1 MQIDAETEQAVADF
15 CRRIL
20 AEDPIPGLSVALV
33 TSDGEA
39 YADGFGARDLTG
51 NRPASPDTL
60 YGVGSVTK
68 SVTATAVLQLA
79 DAGMCQ
85 LSDRA
90 SDHLDVDLGDDPEN
104 PITLHHLLSHTSGL
118 PSLGVSEALIARR
131 VRRGEAGVPLSSHE
145 DFYAHVEGAAAT
157 ERAAEPGERFAYC
170 NTGYC
175 LLGDVVEELTGK
187 PFPAYVE
194 DHVFAPLGMERAT
207 FDDTEFSMDDD
218 HMTQYLIEDGDL
230 VAASLPTREV
240 SHAAGG
246 ILTCVRELGHYL
258 QCHLKGG
265 RITGSAAGTDGKG
278 DTSSDTSGDGNG
290 TSDGDATG
298 AGHDDDGD
306 DRGTRLLPESRMD
319 ALYGE
324 YAETP
329 AGPYG
334 YGWRTRSV
342 CGRDL
347 IGHAGSI
354 AVSSAYVGFSQEAD
368 VGIAL
373 AANSSPDYSL
383 AALGEG
389 VFATIMGE
397 EPAEAVPFFHRRDRF
412 DQLTGKYESY
422 RGIMRAAVVED
433 GGTLRV
439 ELASPMSDSSFPLH
453 PEDLEPAAVSGRSE
467 PTTGDV
473 LRFSVP
479 PKTDD
484 RRPVEFRFTDEGDVR
499 LLVDRWNLRK
509 VADAPPTTGNGASD
523 RGDRRR

>member
-1 MQIDAETEQAVADF
+1 MQIDAETERAVADF

-20 AEDPIPGLSVALV
+20 TEDPIPGLSVALV

-51 NRPASPDTL
+51 NRPTSPDTL

-90 SDHLDVDLGDDPEN
+90 SEHLDVDLGDDPED

-131 VRRGEAGVPLSSHE
+131 VRRGEAGVPLSSHD
-145 DFYAHVEGAAAT
+145 DFYAHVEGAAT
-157 ERAAEPGERFAYC
+157 SERAAAPGERFAYC

-175 LLGDVVEELTGK
+175 LLGDIVEELTGK

-194 DHVFAPLGMERAT
+194 DHVFAPLGMERST

-246 ILTCVRELGHYL
+246 ILTSVRELGRYL
-258 QCHLKGG
+258 QCHLNDGHVPDQE
-265 RITGSAAGTDGKG
+265 AGLD
-278 DTSSDTSGDGNG
+278 GDGDSDENG
-290 TSDGDATG
+290 DSGG
-298 AGHDDDGD
+298 NV
-306 DRGTRLLPESRMD
+306 DRSTQLLPESRMED
-319 ALYGE
+319 LYGE
-324 YAETP
+324 HAETP

-342 CGRDL
+342 CGHDL

-354 AVSSAYVGFSQEAD
+354 AVSSAYVGFSPNQD

-389 VFATIMGE
+389 VFATLLGE
-397 EPAEAVPFFHRRDRF
+397 APATAVPFFRRRDRF
-412 DQLTGKYESY
+412 DHLTGEYASY
-422 RGIMRAAVVED
+422 RGIMRAAVVGD
-433 GGTLRV
+433 GGTLRL

-453 PEDLEPAAVSGRSE
+453 PEEPELTGEADGSEPAA
-467 PTTGDV
+467 GDV
-473 LRFSVP
+473 LRFSAP
-479 PKTDD
+479 PKTGD
-484 RRPVEFRFTDEGDVR
+484 RRPVEFRVTEEGDVR

-509 VADAPPTTGNGASD
+509 VAAEPPALGGNGSEN
-523 RGDRRR
+523 GGRR

>member
-1 MQIDAETEQAVADF
+1 MQIDADTERAVADF

-20 AEDPIPGLSVALV
+20 TADPIPGLSVAVV

-51 NRPASPDTL
+51 NRPTSPDTL
-60 YGVGSVTK
+60 YGIGSVTK

-85 LSDRA
+85 LSDRV
-90 SDHLDVDLGDDPEN
+90 SEHLDVDLGDDPN
-104 PITLHHLLSHTSGL
+104 DPITLHHLLSHTSGL

-131 VRRGEAGVPLSSHE
+131 VRRGEAGVPLSSHD
-145 DFYAHVEGAAAT
+145 DFYAHVEDAAAT
-157 ERAAEPGERFAYC
+157 ERAADPGERFAYC

-194 DHVFAPLGMERAT
+194 DHVFAPLGMERST

-240 SHAAGG
+240 SQPAGG
-246 ILTCVRELGHYL
+246 ILTSVRELGRYL
-258 QCHLKGG
+258 QCHLNDG
-265 RITGSAAGTDGKG
+265 RIRGSGPGTDGE
-278 DTSSDTSGDGNG
+278 SDASG
-290 TSDGDATG
+290 DGDATG
-298 AGHDDDGD
+298 AGDGPDDATSDHS
-306 DRGTRLLPESRMD
+306 TRLLPESRME

-324 YAETP
+324 YAATP

-354 AVSSAYVGFSQEAD
+354 AVSSAYVGFSPEAD

-389 VFATIMGE
+389 VFATLLGE
-397 EPAEAVPFFHRRDRF
+397 EPAETVPFFRRRDRF
-412 DQLTGKYESY
+412 DRLTGEYASH

-433 GGTLRV
+433 GGTLRL

-453 PEDLEPAAVSGRSE
+453 PEDLEHTAEADGSE
-467 PTTGDV
+467 PPAGEV
-473 LRFSVP
+473 FRFSAP
-479 PKTDD
+479 PKTGD

-499 LLVDRWNLRK
+499 LLVDRWNLQK
-509 VADAPPTTGNGASD
+509 VSEEPPAIGNDANTGNS
-523 RGDRRR
+523 RRR

>member
-1 MQIDAETEQAVADF
+1 MQIDADTERAVADF

-20 AEDPIPGLSVALV
+20 TEDPVPGLSVALV

-51 NRPASPDTL
+51 NRPTSADTL

-90 SDHLDVDLGDDPEN
+90 SDHLDVDLGDDPDD
-104 PITLHHLLSHTSGL
+104 PITLHHLLSHTSGV

-131 VRRGEAGVPLSSHE
+131 VRRGEAGIPLSSHD
-145 DFYAHVEGAAAT
+145 DFYAHVEGAAAS
-157 ERAAEPGERFAYC
+157 ERAAAPGERFAYC

-194 DHVFAPLGMERAT
+194 DHVFAPLGMERST

-218 HMTQYLIEDGDL
+218 HMTQYLVEGGDL

-240 SHAAGG
+240 SQPAGG
-246 ILTCVRELGHYL
+246 VLTSVRELGRYL
-258 QCHLKGG
+258 QSHLNGG
-265 RITGSAAGTDGKG
+265 KLPGSAAGAD
-278 DTSSDTSGDGNG
+278 DENG
-290 TSDGDATG
+290 GASEVDGDV
-298 AGHDDDGD
+298 DGETND
-306 DRGTRLLPESRMD
+306 HSTRLLPEPRME

-324 YAETP
+324 YADTP

-342 CGRDL
+342 AGHEL

-354 AVSSAYVGFSQEAD
+354 AVSSAYVGFSPDQD

-389 VFATIMGE
+389 VFATLLDE
-397 EPAEAVPFFHRRDRF
+397 DPASAVPFFRRRDRF
-412 DQLTGKYESY
+412 GHLTGEYASY
-422 RGIMRAAVVED
+422 RGIMSAAVVED
-433 GGTLRV
+433 GGTLRL

-453 PEDLEPAAVSGRSE
+453 PANLERADDSDGTD
-467 PTTGDV
+467 PTAGDV
-473 LRFSVP
+473 LHFTAP
-479 PKTDD
+479 PKTGD
-484 RRPVEFRFTDEGDVR
+484 RRPVEFRFTDGGDVR

-509 VADAPPTTGNGASD
+509 VADEPPALGGNGN
-523 RGDRRR
+523 GNGGRR